1 MHLWIRLFGEPL
13 LAIQKIVILNRY
25 VIYWGFSTHFILPDL
40 LSRYFSNERR
50 TSEFIIH
57 SVPFWG
63 EDPFKRW
70 HINHMVQIQCA
81 FMNSIGRRQHIML
94 YILAPSWS
102 ISVKSHTLSIS
113 CDFSSYFNFI
123 SSLIV
128 HRLSSMVFNLI
139 IIFWRH
145 LKSVSYVT
153 VSITTVNFEAFWD
166 SSSAHMYHTFWFISS
181 LVT

>member
-1 MHLWIRLFGEPL
+1 MLSIGG
-13 LAIQKIVILNRY
+13 LALILYFPIYFPVISLMREEHQN
-25 VIYWGFSTHFILPDL
+25 
-40 LSRYFSNERR
+40 LSSSICND
-50 TSEFIIH
+50 TSIIH